1 LPTLGDVGVKAHADW
16 SGSAPS
22 ETLTRASL
30 MISQPP
36 GRLDKGVRAGLAKS
50 QITYLDKNC
59 TDQTLIPT
67 LVSLVSYLLCDFLQM
82 LNAYIRRDEAAPNV
96 QRLLALNQ
104 MKVRNMHLNQTVPVI
119 WKLAP
124 ECLYAFATLPRI
136 GETVTAVICQLADRD
151 IYTAASVPDL
161 ALLFASTAKLST
173 TGLLIWRP
181 VSAIRALVLL
191 RADMMKERHSASYV
205 ARCFSHF
212 TRDESLLFLPQL
224 VQSLRFDTHGVLK
237 DFLIHYCKSS
247 EVFCHY
253 LLWNILSEKENQVG
267 AQDNLPEILT
277 AMESSVLENMSPLE
291 RSNYEAEFGFIDE
304 LDRVSQR
311 LLPMAIDERPPAL
324 GDMLAAMAIPENLY
338 IPSNPNYRI
347 LSIDAEHSVPLKS
360 HARVPILVHFKV
372 FDEADQDR
380 KPIPFSCIFKI
391 QDDVRQD
398 AMMIQFIDTCKRIFD
413 DAGLD
418 TYVLPYRVFATGPNR
433 GVIECIPAAKSR
445 HDLGRS
451 TSQYLLEY
459 FVGKYGQVG
468 TPAFQTAQ
476 ENFIKSMA
484 PYSLICYL
492 FQVKDRHNANI
503 MIDEAGHVLHIDF
516 GFIFEISPGG
526 NFKFERSP
534 FKLTREMI
542 DVMGG
547 GKEAPAFRQFAG
559 LLTKCFLATRA
570 RHEELEA
577 IAFLMMSAGFPC
589 FRADSIKKLQQR
601 FFLDKGERDVIV
613 EIQQLINEA
622 YEAMTTTV
630 YDTFQMASNQIFF

>member
-1 LPTLGDVGVKAHADW
+1 
-16 SGSAPS
+16 
-22 ETLTRASL
+22 
-30 MISQPP
+30 
-36 GRLDKGVRAGLAKS
+36 
-50 QITYLDKNC
+50 
-59 TDQTLIPT
+59 
-67 LVSLVSYLLCDFLQM
+67 
-82 LNAYIRRDEAAPNV
+82 
-96 QRLLALNQ
+96 
-104 MKVRNMHLNQTVPVI
+104 MHLTGSIPLV
-119 WKLAP
+119 WTLAP
-124 ECLYAFATLPRI
+124 ECLYALTTLPRV
-136 GETVTAVICQLADRD
+136 GEKIASEICLLAERD
-151 IYTAASVPDL
+151 IYTAASVAEL
-161 ALLFASTAKLST
+161 ALLFASTPKLST
-173 TGLLIWRP
+173 GSLAIWRP
-181 VSAIRALVLL
+181 VSAIRALILL
-191 RADMMKERHSASYV
+191 RADMMKERPSAAYI

-224 VQSLRFDTHGVLK
+224 VQSLRFDVHGVLK
-237 DFLIHYCKSS
+237 DFLIHSCKAS

-253 LLWNILSEKENQVG
+253 LLWNILSEKENPVG
-267 AQDNLPEILT
+267 TKDNLPDILID
-277 AMESSVLENMSPLE
+277 METSILENMTADE
-291 RSNYEAEFGFIDE
+291 RRNYEAEFGFIDE

-311 LLPMAIDERPPAL
+311 LLPLPIDERPPAL
-324 GDMLAAMAIPENLY
+324 GDMLATFEIPPNLY

-360 HARVPILVHFKV
+360 HARVPILVHFRV
-372 FDEADQDR
+372 FDEADETR

-413 DAGLD
+413 EAGLD

-433 GVIECIPAAKSR
+433 GVIECIRAAKSR

-451 TSQYLLEY
+451 TSQYLLDY
-459 FVGKYGQVG
+459 FVGKHGQVG
-468 TPAFQTAQ
+468 TPAFQRAQ
-476 ENFIKSMA
+476 ANFIKSVA

-503 MIDEAGHVLHIDF
+503 MIDDEGHVIHIDF

-526 NFKFERSP
+526 NFRFERSP

-547 GKEAPAFRQFAG
+547 AKEAPAFRQFAC
-559 LLTKCFLATRA
+559 LLTKCFLAARA

-577 IAFLMMSAGFPC
+577 IAYLMMSAGFPC

-601 FFLDKGERDVIV
+601 FFLDKGGRDVIV
-613 EIQQLINEA
+613 EIEQLIDDA